1 MVPFADGNFHLSL
14 KQRNDR
20 NYSFDDNNAFKE
32 NDFKDSMMINKRVV
46 THEKSSGIFSSTK
59 LVFLSLLDFSENLVH
74 TQLHIQLNFV
84 GFLNNAERR
93 FI

>member
-20 NYSFDDNNAFKE
+20 NYSFDGNNAFKE

-46 THEKSSGIFSSTK
+46 THEKESILF
-59 LVFLSLLDFSENLVH
+59 LDFLRNAV
-74 TQLHIQLNFV
+74 HIQPNFV